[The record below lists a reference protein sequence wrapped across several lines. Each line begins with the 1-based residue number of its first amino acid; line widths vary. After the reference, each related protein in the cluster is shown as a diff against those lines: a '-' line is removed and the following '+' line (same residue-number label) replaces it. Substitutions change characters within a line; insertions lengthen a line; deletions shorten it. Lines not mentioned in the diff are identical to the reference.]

1 MATRNQTLG
10 NRRANRRLRQASAT
24 LRSNRQ
30 VRRSRRTLLRV
41 VARRRPL
48 QVALATLAVIT
59 RNETQQ
65 LIAGVAYY
73 AMVALAPVTAG
84 MLQIFGLLLGA
95 ERAQQLFAHVAAEL
109 LPVDINVGALVAPQ
123 DSTQAGVTGL
133 VILAWLA
140 WGSFR
145 LFAAIAL
152 VINYV
157 WDITPA
163 QVGFVGK
170 FREFLLLSAVSLALL
185 VSTLLTNII
194 AHAVV
199 PSVMAELGMMA
210 GARALDEQHWWSFAL
225 AWPLSALAF
234 LLVYRYLPERPVHW
248 RWAIVGALL
257 ATVAFN
263 LMNEGFSFFLANV
276 APSYLLYWPLATG
289 LTFLIWIFLSS
300 LTITAGAT
308 VTAFMQSIYES
319 DGPTPGPGW
328 FLDNGRRHH

>member
-1 MATRNQTLG
+1 MAARNQTLG

-95 ERAQQLFAHVAAEL
+95 ERAQQLFAHVTAEL

-234 LLVYRYLPERPVHW
+234 LLVVPLSAGAP
-248 RWAIVGALL
+248 GALAVGNSGSAAGHRGVQSDERRVLLLSGERGAFISAVL
-257 ATVAFN
+257 AAGHWVD
-263 LMNEGFSFFLANV
+263 FSDLDFPV
-276 APSYLLYWPLATG
+276 
-289 LTFLIWIFLSS
+289 
-300 LTITAGAT
+300 
-308 VTAFMQSIYES
+308 VTDHNGWRNGYGIYAEH
-319 DGPTPGPGW
+319 
-328 FLDNGRRHH
+328 LRV